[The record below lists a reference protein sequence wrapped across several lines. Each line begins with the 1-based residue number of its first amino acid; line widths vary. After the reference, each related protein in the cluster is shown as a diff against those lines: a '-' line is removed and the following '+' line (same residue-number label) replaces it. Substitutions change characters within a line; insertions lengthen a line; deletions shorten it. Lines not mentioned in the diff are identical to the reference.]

1 MKRKLKDA
9 WAMFL
14 QSWTTPAPRPQ
25 PRPCPTQAEALARLR
40 DAEKRGDTRGIHAAR
55 AEQCAALHYDLR
67 KAREAGLFDR
77 QVTA

>member
-1 MKRKLKDA
+1 MQRKLKEA

-14 QSWTTPAPRPQ
+14 QSWTIPAPRPQ
-25 PRPCPTQAEALARLR
+25 PRPCPTQAEALARLH
-40 DAEKRGDTRGIHAAR
+40 DAEQRGDTRGIHAAR
-55 AEQCAALHYDLR
+55 ADVSTAVHYDMR